1 MDIETSFIKGLNV
14 CFNLVYLSK
23 LWIFLFTFFNKSWSS
38 QNSFD
43 AQLTPELHGQGTR
56 PGSVPAVASDVWLER
71 PLFLLPADFMYVVCV
86 GCFCFC
92 FFYLVPFSVACLN
105 VIAQNTNTN
114 LLFQCKKDWIIGLWG
129 MWKCKWHFPCK
140 IRREFGF
147 QNGDGKTL
155 YKCGSQNVYFTGKE
169 R

>member
-1 MDIETSFIKGLNV
+1 MDIETSFIKSLNV

-92 FFYLVPFSVACLN
+92 FLFSTFLSCILKHNCSEYKHKSSIPVQKRLN
-105 VIAQNTNTN
+105 N
-114 LLFQCKKDWIIGLWG
+114 
-129 MWKCKWHFPCK
+129 
-140 IRREFGF
+140 R
-147 QNGDGKTL
+147 TL
-155 YKCGSQNVYFTGKE
+155 RYVE
-169 R
+169 V